1 MRQHEPRFRNI
12 LILAEIVGYYGI
24 LIAGAFA
31 AVFAPQH

>member
-1 MRQHEPRFRNI
+1 MRHEPHLRDI

-31 AVFAPQH
+31 VLIAPQH